1 MTSQQTGTD
10 RIKRER
16 ALTIAIPVLA
26 FGGIAV
32 AILLADNGIIADA
45 GTFAW
50 GCVAA
55 AVALGYLAY
64 IKPRRDIVSLC
75 APMYALFIFIIPMD
89 FMPNLLM
96 QFLFAVSITALMIR
110 LNLKFSSSGTN
121 SGGSDPMERFLNEY
135 LERIKNRFAGLPE
148 STAHEV
154 ASAFLAFKFGLY
166 SNAVRECSTTIPL
179 VPATEPGL
187 ALKKALEIV
196 RAHASSLENSQ
207 VTTDLSIGFTGQ
219 ERDFI
224 AVSLPHETNDD
235 PANLELDNALTLLY
249 AVAITTS
256 PDDEEAL
263 GEHRKFVIRLLTS
276 YKKALG
282 MD

>member
-1 MTSQQTGTD
+1 MTSQHKGTSG
-10 RIKRER
+10 IQRER
-16 ALTIAIPVLA
+16 ALTIAVPVLA

-32 AILLADNGIIADA
+32 AILLADHGLIADA
-45 GTFAW
+45 GTFGW

-64 IKPRRDIVSLC
+64 IKPRRDIVALC
-75 APMYALFIFIIPMD
+75 APLYAFFIFVIPMD

-96 QFLFAVSITALMIR
+96 QFLFAVSITALMVR
-110 LNLKFSSSGTN
+110 LNLKFSSSGIP
-121 SGGSDPMERFLNEY
+121 GGSDPMERFLKEY
-135 LERIKNRFAGLPE
+135 MERIKTQFAGLPE
-148 STAHEV
+148 STAHEI

-166 SNAVRECSTTIPL
+166 NNVVRDCTTIIPL
-179 VPATEPGL
+179 IPATDTGL

-196 RAHASSLENSQ
+196 KAHAASLDNSQ
-207 VTTDLSIGFTGQ
+207 VTTDMSVRFTEKEQ
-219 ERDFI
+219 DYL
-224 AVSLPHETNDD
+224 AVNLPQDLNDD

-249 AVAITTS
+249 AVAIATS

-282 MD
+282 LE